1 MTKSQAMH
9 ILSVAAQDPGT
20 EATSMTQ
27 YSVVYDTKN
36 CTAVVCM
43 HQDYDSVYTITLD

>member
-1 MTKSQAMH
+1 MR

-27 YSVVYDTKN
+27 YSVIYDAQHGCATVWLN
-36 CTAVVCM
+36 
-43 HQDYDSVYTITLD
+43 QDYGTAYTIAME

>member
-1 MTKSQAMH
+1 MR

-27 YSVVYDTKN
+27 YSAVYDSKSLSAT
-36 CTAVVCM
+36 VCM
-43 HQDYDSVYTITLD
+43 HQDDGSVFRITLD